1 MSLVAIQHRDEE
13 VRKIQFSGKS
23 SYTVALPK
31 KWIEE
36 MGLGPGDQIIVA
48 RQSDASLLL
57 SQKGGYVRG
66 GRGEAIVEVSQK
78 DSAGSLVRKLIS
90 VYLLGYNV
98 LHVKAKEGRL
108 TSTQRDVIKEAARRH
123 LVGTEVVADSTEETT
138 LQVLLSYPELS
149 VENALRRMFLLT
161 ASMHKDAIL
170 ALKRFDKDSAK
181 AVVKSDDEVD
191 RFNIY
196 VIRQL
201 QMAVQ
206 NDRVL
211 KEIGLTTPRE
221 CLGYR
226 LIVKSVERV
235 ADHAARIAQGVLD
248 LEEPLDESI
257 LAKITNLSDFALNI
271 FEESGLSLFKRDYDA
286 ADGIVGRVNIFED
299 MEKDLLVTMGRER
312 PTEPYYTARLIIG
325 DLRRTAEHSS
335 DIAEIVLNMTAGQV
349 IIDTGKSNSGS

>member
-1 MSLVAIQHRDEE
+1 MVAVQRRDEE

-23 SYTVALPK
+23 SYTIALPK

-36 MGLGPGDQIIVA
+36 MGLRPGDQITVA
-48 RQSDASLLL
+48 KQSDASLLL
-57 SQKGGYVRG
+57 THRENYVRG
-66 GRGEAIVEVSQK
+66 GRGEVTIEVSQK
-78 DSAGSLVRKLIS
+78 DSVGSLVRKLIS

-108 TSTQRDVIKEAARRH
+108 TSTQRVVVKEAARRH

-149 VENALRRMFLLT
+149 VENALKRMFLLT
-161 ASMHKDAIL
+161 VSMHKDAIH
-170 ALKRFDKDSAK
+170 ALKRFDKDSAEG
-181 AVVKSDDEVD
+181 VVKTDDEVD

-211 KEIGLTTPRE
+211 NEIGLTTPRD

-248 LEEPLDESI
+248 LKEPLDESI
-257 LAKITNLSDFALNI
+257 LAKIMSLSDFALNN
-271 FEESGLSLFKRDYDA
+271 FEESGLALFKRDYDA
-286 ADGIVGRVNIFED
+286 ADRIVGQVNIFED
-299 MEKDLLVTMGRER
+299 MEKDILVTIGRDK
-312 PTEPYYTARLIIG
+312 PTEPYYTARLIVG

-349 IIDTGKSNSGS
+349 VIDAGKNNSSD